1 MQVLPAELKHGC
13 DLKFS
18 PQTARRNIRRA
29 RQRQQIA
36 EIFRQQ
42 VGLAVADL
50 FGHQLN
56 HVTPGE
62 VDIL

>member
-1 MQVLPAELKHGC
+1 MQVLPAECKHRRG
-13 DLKFS
+13 LKFG
-18 PQTARRNIRRA
+18 PQTARRYVGRA

-36 EIFRQQ
+36 QIFRQQ
-42 VGLAVADL
+42 IGLAVADL